1 MNKAVYLLASAV
13 MSFGFYHFACILL
26 LTYKPGPKFAIR
38 NMSNPSNSS
47 VSYPCP

>member
-1 MNKAVYLLASAV
+1 

-38 NMSNPSNSS
+38 NMSILSDAS
-47 VSYPCP
+47 VSHSCPLSYDN